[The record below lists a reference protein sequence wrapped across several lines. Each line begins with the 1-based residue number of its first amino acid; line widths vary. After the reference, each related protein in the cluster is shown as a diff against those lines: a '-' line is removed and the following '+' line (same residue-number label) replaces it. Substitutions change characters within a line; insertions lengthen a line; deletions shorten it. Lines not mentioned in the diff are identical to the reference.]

1 VDDQKII
8 DLFFERS
15 EQAVKQ
21 LDQKYGEYCRGVSYN
36 ILRNDQDAQE
46 CVNDAYL
53 QVWNAVPPT
62 VPDPLLTYVC
72 KIVRNES
79 LSRLRHNRA
88 KKRFAYV
95 MVPLEEL
102 QETFPDTKD
111 VETMLD
117 ERELTRTIN
126 GFLGEQ
132 TAEDRVIF
140 LRRYWFGDTYTQIAK
155 QVGLSATAVGLRLK
169 KMRNELKEILIERGI
184 TV

>member
-1 VDDQKII
+1 MDDFQII

-15 EQAVKQ
+15 EQAISQ

-62 VPDPLLTYVC
+62 VPDRLLTYVC

-79 LSRLRHNRA
+79 LSRLRHNRS

-102 QETFPDTKD
+102 RETFPDSSD
-111 VETMLD
+111 VETMVD
-117 ERELTRTIN
+117 EREMTRAIN
-126 GFLGEQ
+126 GFLAEQ
-132 TAEDRVIF
+132 TSEDRVIF
-140 LRRYWFGDTYTQIAK
+140 LRRYWFGDTYAKIGK
-155 QVGLSATAVGLRLK
+155 QVGLSAPAVGMRLK
-169 KMRNELKEILIERGI
+169 KLRDELKEILLERGI

>member
-1 VDDQKII
+1 MDDYQII

-15 EQAVKQ
+15 EQSVEQ

-53 QVWNAVPPT
+53 QVWNTVPPT
-62 VPDPLLTYVC
+62 VPDRLLTYVC

-88 KKRFAYV
+88 KKLFTYV
-95 MVPLEEL
+95 LVPLEEL
-102 QETFPDTKD
+102 RETFPDSLD
-111 VETMLD
+111 VETIVE
-117 ERELTRTIN
+117 ERELTRAIN
-126 GFLGEQ
+126 SFLGEH
-132 TAEDRVIF
+132 TAENRVIF
-140 LRRYWFGDTYTQIAK
+140 LRRYWFGDTYTQIGK
-155 QVGLSATAVGLRLK
+155 RVGLTAPAVCQRLK

-184 TV
+184 PV

>member
-1 VDDQKII
+1 MDDQKII

-53 QVWNAVPPT
+53 QVWNTVPPT
-62 VPDPLLTYVC
+62 VPNPLLTYVC
-72 KIVRNES
+72 TIVRNES

-102 QETFPDTKD
+102 RETFPDTKD
-111 VETMLD
+111 VDDMFD
-117 ERELTRTIN
+117 ERELTRAIN
-126 GFLGEQ
+126 SFLSEL

-140 LRRYWFGDTYTQIAK
+140 LRRYWFGDTYGQISK
-155 QVGLSATAVGLRLK
+155 RVDLSIPALHQRLK
-169 KMRNELKEILIERGI
+169 KMRNALKEILLERGI
-184 TV
+184 LV